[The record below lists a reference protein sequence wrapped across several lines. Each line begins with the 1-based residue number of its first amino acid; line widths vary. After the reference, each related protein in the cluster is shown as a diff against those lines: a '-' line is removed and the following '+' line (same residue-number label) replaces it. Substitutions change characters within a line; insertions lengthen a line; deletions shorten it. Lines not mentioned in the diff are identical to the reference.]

1 MKRAKQLI
9 ISLLLCWALI
19 FILFFEIEFSPDKT
33 RWALANKGIGSYR
46 VTVNDCPT
54 FASGSRFKKMGFS
67 YDNKYLMVQGK
78 HSGKNTFAVFNI
90 EKESIHNIN
99 EDIQKACLS
108 KDSQLLDYQA
118 GEKLSLDFI
127 GWHQDYNYIKFDY
140 EIIHSDGSRTTGF
153 FWLDYEGCK
162 LMAVNEEIK

>member
-19 FILFFEIEFSPDKT
+19 FILFFEIEFSPDRT
-33 RWALANKGIGSYR
+33 RWALAGKGIGNYR

-90 EKESIHNIN
+90 EKEFIHNIN
-99 EDIQKACLS
+99 EYIQKACLS
-108 KDSQLLDYQA
+108 ENSQLLDYRA

-127 GWHQDYNYIKFDY
+127 GWHQDYDYIKFDY
-140 EIIHSDGSRTTGF
+140 EITHSDGSETTGF
-153 FWLDYEGCK
+153 FWLDYEGGK
-162 LMAVNEEIK
+162 ILVVNEEIK